1 MNDINQTQAWDNL
14 EDRIIEKLKPL
25 IEDVA
30 GLRYLLYSGVLLK
43 EMFVRLVTY
52 DELKQYCQETYGEHE
67 GEFQLHQVCLSYQ
80 AIHETSLAIDEAC
93 GDDDVDS
100 ICLAE
105 MLMRKVNE
113 NV

>member
-1 MNDINQTQAWDNL
+1 MNEGNQTLVWDNL
-14 EDRIIEKLKPL
+14 ENRIIEKLRPL
-25 IEDVA
+25 IEDDA
-30 GLRYLLYSGVLLK
+30 DLRYLLYAGVLLK

-67 GEFQLHQVCLSYQ
+67 GEFMLHQVSLAVQ
-80 AIHETSLAIDEAC
+80 ELDKPSLAIDEAF

-113 NV
+113 NE